1 MKRNSMIDIDLSFY
15 LYDPLIIQSDFTRI
29 DTRLIMIENEGEIER
44 RSISSMNEN
53 QARREKRKENGDF
66 DQWWTIVIE

>member
-29 DTRLIMIENEGEIER
+29 DTRLIMIENEGE
-44 RSISSMNEN
+44 N
-53 QARREKRKENGDF
+53 RKEIHF
-66 DQWWTIVIE
+66 KYE